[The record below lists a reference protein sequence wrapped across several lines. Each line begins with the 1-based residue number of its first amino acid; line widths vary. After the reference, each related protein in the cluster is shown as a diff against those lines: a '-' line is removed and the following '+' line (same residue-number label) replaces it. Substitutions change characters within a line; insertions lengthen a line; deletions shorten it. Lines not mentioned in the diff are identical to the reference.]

1 MELSDAIRGR
11 RMTRSFTPEHVD
23 PEVLDRLLD
32 LALRAPSA
40 GNTQGRDLVVL
51 TGPDQTARFWEAA
64 TDEAWRRRSRRF
76 AGLSRAPV
84 IVLAVADPA
93 AYDARYREPDKAEPD
108 KAEPDKA
115 EPDKAE
121 PGGTAGWP
129 VPYWHVDAAFV
140 ALQLLLLAED
150 AGLGAAFLGNF
161 RNEGAVKDAFG
172 IPPSMTWTGTVLLGH
187 PAPDDRPSAS
197 LARGRRPFDEAVHRG
212 GW

>member
-11 RMTRSFTPEHVD
+11 RMTRAFTGDAVD
-23 PEVLDRLLD
+23 PTVLDSMVA

-51 TGPDQTARFWEAA
+51 TQAAHRSRFWEAA
-64 TDEAWRRRSRRF
+64 TDEAWRQRSRRF

-84 IVLAVADPA
+84 VVLAVADPE
-93 AYDARYREPDKAEPD
+93 AYDARYREPDKDEA
-108 KAEPDKA
+108 A
-115 EPDKAE
+115 
-121 PGGTAGWP
+121 GTSGWP

-161 RNEGAVKDAFG
+161 RNEEAVKDAFG
-172 IPPSMTWTGTVLLGH
+172 IPPAMAWTGTVLIGH
-187 PAPDDRPSAS
+187 RAADDPPSAS
-197 LARGRRPFDEAVHRG
+197 LARGRRAVDDAVHRG
-212 GW
+212 RW

>member
-11 RMTRSFTPEHVD
+11 RMTRAFTGEPVEPDVVD
-23 PEVLDRLLD
+23 ELAA

-51 TGPDQTARFWEAA
+51 TQAAHRSRFWEAA
-64 TDEAWRRRSRRF
+64 TDEAWRQRSRRF

-84 IVLAVADPA
+84 VVLAVADPE
-93 AYDARYREPDKAEPD
+93 AYDARYREPDKDEP
-108 KAEPDKA
+108 A
-115 EPDKAE
+115 
-121 PGGTAGWP
+121 GTTGWP
-129 VPYWHVDAAFV
+129 VPYWHVDAGFV

-161 RNEGAVKDAFG
+161 RNEEAVKDAFG
-172 IPPSMTWTGTVLLGH
+172 IPTAMAWTGTVLLGH
-187 PAPDDRPSAS
+187 RAADDPPSAS
-197 LARGRRPFDEAVHRG
+197 LARGRRAVDAAVHRG